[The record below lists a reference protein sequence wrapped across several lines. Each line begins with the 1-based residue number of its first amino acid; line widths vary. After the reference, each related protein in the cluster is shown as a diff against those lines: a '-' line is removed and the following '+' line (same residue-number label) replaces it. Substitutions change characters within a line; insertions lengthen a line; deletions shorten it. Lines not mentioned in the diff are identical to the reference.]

1 MNFKIRELSLEW
13 RVLICAFT
21 LSLLIGYGVA
31 LLKAFEKTSFS
42 PSRVTVSYRGEN
54 DPDSLELPKTFEEI
68 LQNTHAHA
76 MSVPLVYFLL
86 GGLFCGTSASARLKI
101 FSVIFIFGGFFI
113 EYLSLWGL
121 LYVHKNFVW
130 GTFAA
135 HAVSG
140 LAYLSMTARV
150 LWDCRRAQ

>member
-13 RVLICAFT
+13 RVLIGAFA

-42 PSRVTVSYRGEN
+42 PSRVTVSYRGED
-54 DPDSLELPKTFEEI
+54 DPDSLSLPKTFEEI

-76 MSVPLVYFLL
+76 LSVPLVYFLL
-86 GGLFCGTSASARLKI
+86 GGLFCGTSASSRLKI
-101 FSVIFIFGGFFI
+101 FGVIFIFGGFFI
-113 EYLSLWGL
+113 EYISLWGL
-121 LYVHKNFVW
+121 LYVHESFVW
-130 GTFAA
+130 GSFMA

-140 LAYLSMTARV
+140 LAYLFMTTKV
-150 LWDCRRAQ
+150 LWDCRRVR